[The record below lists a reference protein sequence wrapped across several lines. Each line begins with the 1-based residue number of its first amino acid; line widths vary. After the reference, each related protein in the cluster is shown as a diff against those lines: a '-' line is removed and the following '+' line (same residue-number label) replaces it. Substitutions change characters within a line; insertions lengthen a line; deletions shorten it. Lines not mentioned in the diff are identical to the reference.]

1 MEGSTPRSSNHR
13 ASLAVLAGLGAALA
27 VPVAIVVAQ
36 RLPSVT
42 LLDAAWGI
50 PVAVACSLAALGLS
64 NLARVRI
71 QWTLGRAGGEG
82 RARLARRLAV
92 IGLCLAATATISVGF
107 YEILL
112 RFEK

>member
-1 MEGSTPRSSNHR
+1 VEGIPRSSNHR
-13 ASLAVLAGLGAALA
+13 ASLAVLLGLGAAVA
-27 VPVAIVVAQ
+27 VPGAIAVAQ

-50 PVAVACSLAALGLS
+50 PVAVALALLAYGLA
-64 NLARVRI
+64 NLARVRV

-82 RARLARRLAV
+82 RAKLARRLAAL
-92 IGLCLAATATISVGF
+92 GLCLAAAATISVVF

-112 RFEK
+112 RLEK